1 MKTNWKDVVVLF
13 DICVCSTCNREAY
26 IYIYIFCIIIG
37 TDQVR
42 PEGSEVPNPNSYVGG
57 MFWRHL
63 GIVGMVLTDSL
74 MPIVT
79 E

>member
-1 MKTNWKDVVVLF
+1 MLLCCLTFVYVAHV
-13 DICVCSTCNREAY
+13 IGRH